1 MRRLTKHLLLTSA
14 LLTALISIIIEVYF
28 HPSPIS
34 TTIVYKSLA
43 SPSSIINDFISY
55 FRRHHH
61 HHHRKAACNDS
72 KWSQLIPPHQSGAQI
87 LTVDL
92 NGCANFSS
100 VQKAVDAVP
109 DYNPYRTIIIVDSGV
124 YREKVIVWE
133 NKTNVTIQGQGYLN
147 TSIVWNDTANSS
159 GGTIY
164 SASVSIFAFNFV
176 AYDISFQN
184 TAPAASPGDVGS
196 QAVALRIAGD
206 QAAFYNCGFYS
217 SQDTLLDDKGRH
229 YFRQC
234 FIQGSID
241 FIFGN
246 ALSLYEECTINSIAK
261 EVVAGVSGCI
271 TAQKRESEAERT
283 GFSFMN
289 CCVTG
294 TGRVWLGRAWGSYS
308 TVIFS
313 KTYLPSI
320 IVPEGWDDWNNSSN
334 DKTIFFGEYE
344 CCGPG
349 ANYTMWPKYAKNLD
363 YSEAVRFMDISFID
377 GNEWVLPPRS
387 SDGRNPC
394 DNQNY
399 GELVRDY

>member
-246 ALSLYEECTINSIAK
+246 ALSLYE
-261 EVVAGVSGCI
+261 V
-271 TAQKRESEAERT
+271 RT
-283 GFSFMN
+283 
-289 CCVTG
+289 
-294 TGRVWLGRAWGSYS
+294 YS
-308 TVIFS
+308 TFLIFR
-313 KTYLPSI
+313 
-320 IVPEGWDDWNNSSN
+320 V
-334 DKTIFFGEYE
+334 
-344 CCGPG
+344 
-349 ANYTMWPKYAKNLD
+349 
-363 YSEAVRFMDISFID
+363 
-377 GNEWVLPPRS
+377 
-387 SDGRNPC
+387 
-394 DNQNY
+394 
-399 GELVRDY
+399 